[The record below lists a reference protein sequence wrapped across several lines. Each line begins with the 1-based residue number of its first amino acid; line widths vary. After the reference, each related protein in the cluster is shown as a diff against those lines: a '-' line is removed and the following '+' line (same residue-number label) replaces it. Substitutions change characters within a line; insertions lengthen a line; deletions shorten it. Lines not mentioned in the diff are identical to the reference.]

1 MDKTVTTIPKAP
13 ELARRTRVAVY
24 ARVSTKAERQND
36 SLENQ
41 IQHYTETIGANPE
54 YELIEIYYD
63 YGISGFKEAR
73 PGFQRLMADAE
84 LDRFDLV
91 ITKAISRFARNA
103 ATVLE
108 ATRRLKDLGI
118 GVFFELQNI
127 NTLSQAGELLMTLYA
142 AFAQAESETARAHT
156 LMALQRRYDAG
167 DPPRQLQRSMG
178 YSKGPD
184 GEFYPDEY
192 APLVVEMF
200 EMAADGY
207 TAGQITNYLN
217 SQGFLNHNGKRFNRG
232 SVYRMLRNSGYKGDF
247 AVRRYYK
254 DENRKLRKNEG
265 QRTRYYIEGDHI
277 PIVSTDLWDKAQ
289 AALDSVSRKAV
300 PTNSQPE
307 ALTDQNY
314 PYRRHLF
321 CAECGHRLIRAVRA
335 GRVLWECNGKTKWT
349 KDFCSGVSVTD
360 DEVREH
366 LPLAGDVYIA
376 PVLAKGRVEG
386 HRFTP
391 ASEWA
396 GALKPHRTAAPALT
410 EENYPYMNR
419 IFCKYCGSRLRR
431 IINKNN
437 TVTWI
442 CDGLSRNGKGYCK
455 GVRIPDEKLR
465 PLIDVDG
472 IFYIGKTTING
483 ETRYGYARR
492 PDEKGA

>member
-1 MDKTVTTIPKAP
+1 MTVTTIPKAP
-13 ELARRTRVAVY
+13 ETARKTRVAVY
-24 ARVSTKAERQND
+24 ARVSTKAERQGD

-41 IQHYTETIGANPE
+41 IRHYTDTIGANPE

-63 YGISGFKEAR
+63 FGISGYKESR
-73 PGFQRLMADAE
+73 PGFRRMMADAE
-84 LDRFDLV
+84 QERFDLV

-103 ATVLE
+103 ATVLK

-167 DPPRQLQRSMG
+167 NPPRQLQRSMG

-184 GEFYPDEY
+184 GEFYPDKY

-217 SQGFLNHNGKRFNRG
+217 DQGLLNHNGKKFNRG
-232 SVYRMLRNSGYKGDF
+232 SVYRMLRNPGYKGDF
-247 AVRRYYK
+247 AARQYYK

-277 PIVSTDLWDKAQ
+277 PIVSADLWEKAQ
-289 AALDSVSRKAV
+289 AALNNTSRKAV
-300 PTNSQPE
+300 PTTIRPLELND
-307 ALTDQNY
+307 ANY
-314 PYRRHLF
+314 PYRHHLY
-321 CAECGHRLIRAVRA
+321 CGECGHRLIRAVRA
-335 GRVLWECNGKTKWT
+335 GRVLWECSGKTKWS
-349 KDFCSGVSVTD
+349 KAFCSGVSVTD
-360 DEVREH
+360 DEVKTQVP
-366 LPLAGDVYIA
+366 LPGDVYIV
-376 PVLAKGRVEG
+376 PILKKGRVEG
-386 HRFTP
+386 HRFIP
-391 ASEWA
+391 AAEWNGTLRTHHSEV
-396 GALKPHRTAAPALT
+396 PALT

-442 CDGLSRNGKGYCK
+442 CDGLSRSGKSYCK
-455 GVRIPDEKLR
+455 GVRVPDEKLR
-465 PLIDVDG
+465 PLSELSG
-472 IFYIGKTTING
+472 IFYIGKTIVNG
-483 ETRYGYARR
+483 AIRYGYARW
-492 PDEKGA
+492 PD